1 MWAYDYA
8 VQKVPESPLKD
19 HWSLSSILMILTQLL
34 ALLVMSVFLLVNYKD
49 RFFVS
54 QPFGWMN

>member
-1 MWAYDYA
+1 
-8 VQKVPESPLKD
+8 
-19 HWSLSSILMILTQLL
+19 MILTQLL